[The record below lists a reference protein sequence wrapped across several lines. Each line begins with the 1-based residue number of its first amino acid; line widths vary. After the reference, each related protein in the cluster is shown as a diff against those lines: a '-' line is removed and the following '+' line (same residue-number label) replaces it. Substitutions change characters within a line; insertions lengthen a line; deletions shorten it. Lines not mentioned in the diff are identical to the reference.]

1 MDGGGRAV
9 SGTKAEN
16 NAGSSYRA
24 SAAKSLRTGVLTF
37 AAASAAQ
44 ANRNRSRRLLQ

>member
-16 NAGSSYRA
+16 NAGSSYR
-24 SAAKSLRTGVLTF
+24 T
-37 AAASAAQ
+37 SAAQ
-44 ANRNRSRRLLQ
+44 EMQSEQYLAQSHRA